1 MVVVV
6 VSSGSAHQLQ
16 RRVLT
21 DMRKREVVED
31 GVICSF
37 VTMPASSAAASIPAF
52 HVGGDSHP
60 SAACWCVG
68 SGEEGREEE
77 RGKSSTLCE

>member
-1 MVVVV
+1 MVVGY
-6 VSSGSAHQLQ
+6 GSAQQLQ

-21 DMRKREVVED
+21 DMRKGEVVEE

-37 VTMPASSAAASIPAF
+37 VTRSSSGAAASIPAL
-52 HVGGDSHP
+52 HVREASHP

-68 SGEEGREEE
+68 SGKKE
-77 RGKSSTLCE
+77 RGRAGEQHTM